1 MLRQKSKTYSY
12 VLQLGTRRDPIVP
25 KKRFPHAYDRLY
37 TASEAIQRLKLP
49 KSTFYYLV
57 EQGQIPRVTV
67 PLRKQAYYSR
77 AVIDELAAQRQA
89 VVQEYHSTPERLVFV
104 RPTLADLEQLVEIDR
119 AIWGE
124 VGIIDPR
131 VIAERF
137 AHNPENVHVLK
148 DTAQD
153 KVLGGIT
160 MSPLA
165 PELIEGLIDLRLDE
179 SDITPSSYL
188 PFTPGVEQDCYVIG
202 IVACQDLHATFYAS
216 RLLEHAM
223 GYLTELVERGV
234 RLRTLYTVATTNEGE
249 RLARKL
255 DFVEMKRGTGPLG
268 DDRVAFKLDLNQSAP
283 SGVFVRRYQQAVKNQ
298 QRRAKRYAK
307 DPS

>member
-1 MLRQKSKTYSY
+1 MT
-12 VLQLGTRRDPIVP
+12 D
-25 KKRFPHAYDRLY
+25 LY

-89 VVQEYHSTPERLVFV
+89 VVQEYQSTPERLIFV

-119 AIWGE
+119 TIWGE
-124 VGIIDPR
+124 VGIIDPE

-148 DTAQD
+148 DTERD

-160 MSPLA
+160 TSPLA
-165 PELIEGLIDLRLDE
+165 PELIEGLMDLRLDE

-188 PFTPGVEQDCYVIG
+188 PFTPGAEQDCYVIG
-202 IVACQDLHATFYAS
+202 IVACQDLHSTFCAS

-223 GYLTELVERGV
+223 SFLTELVERGV
-234 RLRTLYTVATTNEGE
+234 RLHTLYTVATTQDGE

-255 DFVEMKRGTGPLG
+255 GFVETKRGTGPLG
-268 DDRVAFKLDLNQSAP
+268 DDRVAFELDLTQSAP
-283 SGVFVRRYQQAVKNQ
+283 SGAFVKRYQQAVKNQ
-298 QRRAKRYAK
+298 QRRAKRYEK
-307 DPS
+307 DVKPGTEPDRLLWPPSESPTSRQDLL

>member
-1 MLRQKSKTYSY
+1 MT
-12 VLQLGTRRDPIVP
+12 D
-25 KKRFPHAYDRLY
+25 LY
-37 TASEAIQRLKLP
+37 TASEAIQRLKLT

-89 VVQEYHSTPERLVFV
+89 IVQEYQSTPERLVLV

-124 VGIIDPR
+124 VGIIDPE

-165 PELIEGLIDLRLDE
+165 AELIEGLMDLRLDE
-179 SDITPSSYL
+179 SDITPSSYM

-216 RLLEHAM
+216 RLLEHTM

-234 RLRTLYTVATTNEGE
+234 RLRTLYTVATTDDGE

-255 DFVEMKRGTGPLG
+255 GFEETKRGTGPPG
-268 DDRVAFKLDLNQSAP
+268 DDRMAFKLDMMRNAS
-283 SGVFVRRYQQAVKNQ
+283 SGAFVRRYQQAVKNQ
-298 QRRAKRYAK
+298 TRRAKRHAK
-307 DPS
+307 MSA

>member
-1 MLRQKSKTYSY
+1 MPMT
-12 VLQLGTRRDPIVP
+12 D
-25 KKRFPHAYDRLY
+25 LY

-77 AVIDELAAQRQA
+77 VVIDELAVQRQA
-89 VVQEYHSTPERLVFV
+89 VVQEFQSTPERLVFV

-124 VGIIDPR
+124 VGIIDPE

-148 DTAQD
+148 DTAHG

-165 PELIEGLIDLRLDE
+165 LELIEGLMDLRLDE

-188 PFTPGVEQDCYVIG
+188 PFTPGVDQDCYVIG

-223 GYLTELVERGV
+223 SFLTELVERGV
-234 RLRTLYTVATTNEGE
+234 RLRTLFTVATTEDGE
-249 RLARKL
+249 RLAHKL
-255 DFVEMKRGTGPLG
+255 GFTETKRGKGPLG
-268 DDRVAFKLDLNQSAP
+268 DDRVAFKLDLNQSSP
-283 SGVFVRRYQQAVKNQ
+283 SGAFVRRYQQAVKNQ
-298 QRRAKRYAK
+298 TRRAKRHARR
-307 DPS
+307 SN

>member
-1 MLRQKSKTYSY
+1 MT
-12 VLQLGTRRDPIVP
+12 D
-25 KKRFPHAYDRLY
+25 LY

-57 EQGQIPRVTV
+57 EQGQIPRVAV

-89 VVQEYHSTPERLVFV
+89 VVQEYQSTPERLVFV

-124 VGIIDPR
+124 VGIIDPE

-148 DTAQD
+148 DTMQD

-165 PELIEGLIDLRLDE
+165 PELIEGLMDLRLDE

-234 RLRTLYTVATTNEGE
+234 RLRTLYTVATTEDGE

-255 DFVEMKRGTGPLG
+255 GFIETKRGTGPLG
-268 DDRVAFKLDLNQSAP
+268 DDRAAFRLDLMQSVS
-283 SGVFVRRYQQAVKNQ
+283 SGVFVKRYQQAVKNQ

-307 DPS
+307 CPS